1 MLLSQFHHLALL
13 HTAPMCPRM
22 KKMQI
27 TLIKTISPTEQISN
41 AKQFMD
47 QVMEERNTYLKAN
60 EV

>member
-22 KKMQI
+22 KKLQI
-27 TLIKTISPTEQISN
+27 TFIKMILPTEQISN
-41 AKQFMD
+41 VKQFVD
-47 QVMEERNTYLKAN
+47 QVMEEQITYLKAN